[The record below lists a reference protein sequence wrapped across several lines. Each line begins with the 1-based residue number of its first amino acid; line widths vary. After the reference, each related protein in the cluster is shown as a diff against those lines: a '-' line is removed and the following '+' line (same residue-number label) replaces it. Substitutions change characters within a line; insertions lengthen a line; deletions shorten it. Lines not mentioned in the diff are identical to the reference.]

1 MSDGDYISGFLKEHD
16 RDRYLSSL
24 VLPHEKRTEIQV
36 LYAFAADV
44 AAVPAR
50 VSEPGPGEI
59 RLQWWRDMLE
69 GTEHGAVSGNPLA
82 AAIRDI
88 LAKYEIPATPLVRLV
103 AARRFDLYQDPMP
116 DVATFEGYAGE
127 TVSVLYHYAALI
139 LADGQEP
146 ETGDAAGH
154 LGVAHALI
162 GHMRAFSYNAAHGR
176 IYLPTDRFSAEGVS
190 EQQIFVGKP
199 SPELARTFETF
210 RHLATDHLDKARAA
224 ISDLPKAVRP
234 AFAQIAILQ
243 PQLKR
248 IKAPF
253 TDAGIPADIAD
264 WQKIARLTWWTLRN
278 G

>member
-1 MSDGDYISGFLKEHD
+1 MSDSDYISNFFKEHD
-16 RDRYLSSL
+16 RDRYLASL
-24 VLPHEKRTEIQV
+24 VLPGEKRAEVQA
-36 LYAFAADV
+36 LFAFAADV

-69 GTEHGAVSGNPLA
+69 GKEHGTVSGNPLA
-82 AAIRDI
+82 AAIREI
-88 LAKYEIPATPLVRLV
+88 LDKYEIPATPLVRLV

-116 DVATFEGYAGE
+116 DAPTFEGYAGE
-127 TVSVLYHYAALI
+127 TVSVLYHYAAMI

-162 GHMRAFSYNAAHGR
+162 GHMRAFSFNAAHGR
-176 IYLPTDRFSAEGVS
+176 IYLPMDRFASEGVS
-190 EQQIFVGKP
+190 EQQIFAGQP
-199 SPELARTFETF
+199 SNELAQTFTSF
-210 RHLATDHLDKARAA
+210 RDMASNHLGKSRDA
-224 ISDLPKAVRP
+224 ISLLPKKVRP
-234 AFAQIAILQ
+234 AFAAIAFLQ

-264 WQKIARLTWWTLRN
+264 WQKIARLTWWMLRN